1 MKTLTYLKRIEVET
15 TVEFPVI
22 TFVAEKKRI
31 FDDGYSY
38 DVMAYV
44 PRFNGLTL
52 SEYCDTM
59 SMKSRVIEKALEQYV
74 METYNSNHG
83 CGKIYWYCYSAEEL
97 GLPELP
103 KLEDRNYNDDHA
115 DLVAMFTGK

>member
-1 MKTLTYLKRIEVET
+1 MKTITYMKKVEVET

-22 TFVAEKKRI
+22 TFVAEKVRV

-38 DVMAYV
+38 DVIGYV
-44 PRFNGLTL
+44 PRFNGLTK
-52 SEYCDTM
+52 SEYCKATKMD
-59 SMKSRVIEKALEQYV
+59 SRIIEKALEQHV
-74 METYNSNHG
+74 KETYNTSHG
-83 CGKIYWYCYSAEEL
+83 YGRIHWYCYSAEEL

-115 DLVAMFTGK
+115 DLVAMFTGN